1 MQPLG
6 REGKRIR
13 AGKGDIFGQQAAGM
27 DSPYPP
33 KAGRLFAQAG
43 KKNPAVLQK
52 TIEKSLESS

>member
-1 MQPLG
+1 
-6 REGKRIR
+6 
-13 AGKGDIFGQQAAGM
+13 M